1 MHFLEA
7 RIDIM
12 KEIVE
17 LQSDNGLYM
26 GTYAALGVLTVTMV
40 SFIRKIILNVVNLF
54 KDLVTELVVVLVSLR
69 MPLL

>member
-1 MHFLEA
+1 MHFLES